1 MKHVKRLSNESIPA
15 SAIIIVDVETKAEC
29 KDVVP
34 SAQQSACK
42 ETVKDGRIY
51 SLVID

>member
-15 SAIIIVDVETKAEC
+15 SAIFIIEVETKAEC
-29 KDVVP
+29 KNVVP
-34 SAQQSACK
+34 SPQQSACK

-51 SLVID
+51 SHIIP